1 MSSLNSLRLFVDVH
15 EKRLVTS
22 PFDPSTPTLPS
33 FIKDDS
39 YNIEVYPLMRN
50 LFAGLGENPFNPIT
64 STSLY
69 TVCYLN
75 FGDLTTG
82 SETKYL
88 GNTDISL
95 TAEQRL
101 YSADVLAGGTNYNV
115 GDILKITN
123 GTAVEAAKVEVT
135 AVESGAVSAVRI
147 YDEGAHTSGIAHPG
161 NGWDTTVF
169 CTANTSAANCT
180 LLAKF
185 AQTFVGELDL
195 TVSSLDDD
203 LLTGTTGTTTLA
215 LRLDNGLSAG
225 SHRAVTILHA
235 PITVEENIM
244 DV

>member
-1 MSSLNSLRLFVDVH
+1 M
-15 EKRLVTS
+15 
-22 PFDPSTPTLPS
+22 
-33 FIKDDS
+33 
-39 YNIEVYPLMRN
+39 
-50 LFAGLGENPFNPIT
+50 
-64 STSLY
+64 
-69 TVCYLN
+69 
-75 FGDLTTG
+75 
-82 SETKYL
+82 
-88 GNTDISL
+88 
-95 TAEQRL
+95 
-101 YSADVLAGGTNYNV
+101 LAGGTNYNV

-195 TVSSLDDD
+195 TVASLDDD

>member
-1 MSSLNSLRLFVDVH
+1 M
-15 EKRLVTS
+15 
-22 PFDPSTPTLPS
+22 
-33 FIKDDS
+33 
-39 YNIEVYPLMRN
+39 
-50 LFAGLGENPFNPIT
+50 
-64 STSLY
+64 
-69 TVCYLN
+69 
-75 FGDLTTG
+75 
-82 SETKYL
+82 
-88 GNTDISL
+88 
-95 TAEQRL
+95 
-101 YSADVLAGGTNYNV
+101 LAGGTNYNV

-135 AVESGAVSAVRI
+135 AVEAGAVSAVRI

-195 TVSSLDDD
+195 TISSLDDD

-215 LRLDNGLSAG
+215 LRLDNGLSSG

-244 DV
+244 DL